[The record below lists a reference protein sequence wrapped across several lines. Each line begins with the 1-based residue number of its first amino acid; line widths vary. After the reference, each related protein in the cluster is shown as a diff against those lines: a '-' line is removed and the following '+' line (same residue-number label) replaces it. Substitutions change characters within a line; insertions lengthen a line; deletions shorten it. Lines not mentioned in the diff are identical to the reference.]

1 MRRTSVRP
9 RSHAHQ
15 GALLAW
21 LRNFRQAPM
30 RTFVVHG
37 DAGIAQTFA
46 RIVQEQLGWTT
57 VSVPQYGDA
66 FALT

>member
-1 MRRTSVRP
+1 
-9 RSHAHQ
+9 
-15 GALLAW
+15 
-21 LRNFRQAPM
+21 M

-66 FALT
+66 FALA